1 MSPEQTRP
9 ERSKTTTQQTSRYQ
23 ITSGLRLHYGKLF
36 RADDEICVFMC
47 LTKTENE
54 KAGGTL

>member
-1 MSPEQTRP
+1 MYHLRGEREIFDESRTNQTRTL
-9 ERSKTTTQQTSRYQ
+9 KDLDTAH
-23 ITSGLRLHYGKLF
+23 HYGKLF

-54 KAGGTL
+54 KARGTL

>member
-1 MSPEQTRP
+1 MSPEQTRA
-9 ERSKTTTQQTSRYQ
+9 ERLKTSTQQTSRYQ

-36 RADDEICVFMC
+36 CADDEICVFVC

-54 KAGGTL
+54 KARGTL